1 MAMDEKKVDKPEKS
15 EQVKSY
21 FRGVK
26 AENKKIIWPNR
37 TTVLNYTAV
46 VLFMSVLVSL
56 IVFGLDFI
64 FNSAV
69 SKIVSP

>member
-1 MAMDEKKVDKPEKS
+1 MALDEKKVDKPAKS
-15 EQVKSY
+15 EQLKAY

-46 VLFMSVLVSL
+46 VIFMSALVSL
-56 IVFGLDFI
+56 IVFGLDFL
-64 FNSAV
+64 FNNAV
-69 SKIVSP
+69 SKIVSL